1 MDRNVDRAIPSP
13 LPNIDRSTK
22 PTEEEQLTHTVD
34 STPSDEPENSKDEEA
49 AAPIFLFFFWLLI
62 EVDCRCC
69 CLNAYMFMLT
79 TIPKRPAVTLEITKF
94 TTASF
99 GI

>member
-13 LPNIDRSTK
+13 LPNIDRGTK

-49 AAPIFLFFFWLLI
+49 DSTYLLI
-62 EVDCRCC
+62 
-69 CLNAYMFMLT
+69 LLLT
-79 TIPKRPAVTLEITKF
+79 TNRSRLPMLL
-94 TTASF
+94 S
-99 GI
+99 